1 MELSSA
7 PCSTR
12 REKKKESRGRRG
24 VGGGLAR
31 NKRYR
36 KLLLFVPAGVAHSL
50 SPCGKV
56 CGDFLPQTSLKHS
69 LGMGGDS
76 LEILLFM
83 CNFKHCIFLLFVSS

>member
-12 REKKKESRGRRG
+12 RKKKKESRGW
-24 VGGGLAR
+24 GGGVAR
-31 NKRYR
+31 NRRYR

-56 CGDFLPQTSLKHS
+56 CGDFLPQISLKHS

-83 CNFKHCIFLLFVSS
+83 CNFKHYIFLLFVSS